1 MPPVL
6 DSVRRGGAAPSP
18 SHPAAERWLQKREAT
33 AAQASARQQRR
44 EECLRCSTQYGVAA
58 GCKLTISKNGR
69 CIKVGQQTRANV
81 FWDGV
86 EPPVLDK
93 VNIISVDSD
102 WVRYGQGRND
112 RFRNVRTAGG
122 FVINATELRS
132 VNFSMQAV
140 DVPLRFTPS
149 RRHGRRAAVLTAPV
163 PKRYKMHKDI
173 DSEIRG
179 RCW

>member
-1 MPPVL
+1 
-6 DSVRRGGAAPSP
+6 
-18 SHPAAERWLQKREAT
+18 
-33 AAQASARQQRR
+33 
-44 EECLRCSTQYGVAA
+44 
-58 GCKLTISKNGR
+58 
-69 CIKVGQQTRANV
+69 
-81 FWDGV
+81 
-86 EPPVLDK
+86 VLDK
-93 VNIISVDSD
+93 VKIISVDSD

-112 RFRNVRTAGG
+112 KFRNVHTAGG

-140 DVPLRFTPS
+140 DVPLRFTPQ
-149 RRHGRRAAVLTAPV
+149 RHGRRAAVLTTPMAV